1 MQSLM
6 EHRWK
11 ILSNVYKVCHGH
23 IWSGKRV
30 GHLEELEWVTL
41 TTMSHVPVFN
51 VPHMFSC
58 FPISGTTPTVSMP
71 WLPHHTH
78 AHRTL
83 PACGLGSTPHLLS
96 TLPLG
101 QETKGQWL
109 LLTYWLLNFSW
120 LALPFASSW
129 SLHNSHCKSSV
140 LRSLPGPFQ
149 DHGLA

>member
-51 VPHMFSC
+51 VPHMFLC

-71 WLPHHTH
+71 WLPPPHT
-78 AHRTL
+78 RTQDTSSL
-83 PACGLGSTPHLLS
+83 WPGKHTSPSLYFASWTGDQRAMVASHLLTAQFQLTSTPI
-96 TLPLG
+96 
-101 QETKGQWL
+101 
-109 LLTYWLLNFSW
+109 
-120 LALPFASSW
+120 
-129 SLHNSHCKSSV
+129 CK
-140 LRSLPGPFQ
+140 
-149 DHGLA
+149 